1 MGILLTVGCYNRR
14 QFSYALTVM
23 FKSNDSLQLAEICV
37 GVLAGLH
44 EMPTASIPINF
55 KLI

>member
-23 FKSNDSLQLAEICV
+23 FKSNDSLQLAETCV
-37 GVLAGLH
+37 GLLAGLH